1 MDKQYILEEIR
12 RTAKA
17 NGGIPLGKQ
26 RFLTVTGI
34 RESDWIG
41 KFWVKWSD
49 AVREA
54 GFEPNAKQRAFDEDW
69 LLEKLAGLGRDLGH
83 YPVSAELRMKAREDP
98 EFPSHNTFSRFGR
111 KAQIASALVS
121 WCESHHG
128 WEDVQAICA
137 PLAVRVVSD
146 EESAE
151 SDKTPELG
159 YVYLLKSGKYY
170 KIGRSNAPGRRAYEL
185 AIQLPEP
192 VVTVH
197 TIKTDDPAGIEKYWH
212 QRFSERRKNGEWFE
226 LRREDVSA
234 FRSRKFKFM

>member
-17 NGGIPLGKQ
+17 NRAIPLGKR
-26 RFLTVTGI
+26 RFLMETGI

-41 KFWVKWSD
+41 KLWVKWSD

-54 GFEPNAKQRAFDEDW
+54 GFEPNVKQRAFDEDW
-69 LLEKLAGLGRDLGH
+69 LLEKLAGLVRDLGH
-83 YPVSAELRMKAREDP
+83 YPVWAELRMKARQDP

-111 KAQIASALVS
+111 KAQISSALVS
-121 WCESHHG
+121 WCESHRG

-137 PLAVRVVSD
+137 PLAEGVISD

-151 SDKTPELG
+151 SDKAPELG
-159 YVYLLKSGKYY
+159 YVYLFRSGKYY
-170 KIGRSNAPGRRAYEL
+170 KIGFSNAPGRREYEL
-185 AIQLPEP
+185 NLKLPEP

-212 QRFSERRKNGEWFE
+212 RRFSERHKNGEWFE

-234 FRSRKFKFM
+234 FRRRKFM